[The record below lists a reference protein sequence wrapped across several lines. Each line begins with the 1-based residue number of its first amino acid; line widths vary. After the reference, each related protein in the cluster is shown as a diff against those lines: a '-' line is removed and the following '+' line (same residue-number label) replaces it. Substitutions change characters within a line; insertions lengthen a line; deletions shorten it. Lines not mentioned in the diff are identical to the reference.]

1 MRVKSESPMLS
12 DKGSPAPAPPR
23 ASKFALSRKRK
34 ADDKTPA
41 PPAASKFAL
50 AKKRKAD
57 DKTPPPATAS
67 EDAPSKKRKADDKPD
82 DKAEADSDVKKPLT
96 KRAKQKQRAKLKGMR
111 KPKANGDPLYADLDE
126 ENGLNPAIG
135 KMDPSLLADFI
146 ARQTKKHE
154 PELSVVELED
164 RRVPEN
170 AILDTSEWM
179 KVRTLD
185 DLPKFLEKYSPR
197 KKAQLQVASENNGEP
212 HTIVVTAS
220 GVRAVDLKR

>member
-1 MRVKSESPMLS
+1 MLS
-12 DKGSPAPAPPR
+12 DRGSPAPALPK
-23 ASKFALSRKRK
+23 ASKFAL
-34 ADDKTPA
+34 
-41 PPAASKFAL
+41 
-50 AKKRKAD
+50 
-57 DKTPPPATAS
+57 
-67 EDAPSKKRKADDKPD
+67 SKKRKADDKVPAPPAAGKSALSKKRKTNDKTSAPTTADKDAPLKRLKPD
-82 DKAEADSDVKKPLT
+82 DKADVKADGESDVKKPLT

-126 ENGLNPAIG
+126 ENGINPAIG

-170 AILDTSEWM
+170 AILDTSEWK

-197 KKAQLQVASENNGEP
+197 KKAQLQEASENNGEP

>member
-1 MRVKSESPMLS
+1 MKRSESPTPS
-12 DKGSPAPAPPR
+12 ERNSPAPAPPK

-34 ADDKTPA
+34 ADDKVPA
-41 PPAASKFAL
+41 PPAAGKSVL
-50 AKKRKAD
+50 
-57 DKTPPPATAS
+57 
-67 EDAPSKKRKADDKPD
+67 SKKRKADDTATAPATADKDTPSKRLKADEKAD
-82 DKAEADSDVKKPLT
+82 DKADGESDVKKPLT

-179 KVRTLD
+179 KVRTLEN
-185 DLPKFLEKYSPR
+185 LPKFLEKYSPR
-197 KKAQLQVASENNGEP
+197 KKAQLQEASTNKGEP